1 MDFIRLKRIGSER
14 IDSER
19 IDSEKI
25 DHTKEYQLAGRKQ
38 IAELVDIRSKHLK
51 EDTGPIT
58 GEEQKNAALSKR
70 YRHMFR

>member
-19 IDSEKI
+19 I

-38 IAELVDIRSKHLK
+38 IAELVDIRLKHLK

-58 GEEQKNAALSKR
+58 GEEQKKCGFIETVQTYVSIKR
-70 YRHMFR
+70 TI